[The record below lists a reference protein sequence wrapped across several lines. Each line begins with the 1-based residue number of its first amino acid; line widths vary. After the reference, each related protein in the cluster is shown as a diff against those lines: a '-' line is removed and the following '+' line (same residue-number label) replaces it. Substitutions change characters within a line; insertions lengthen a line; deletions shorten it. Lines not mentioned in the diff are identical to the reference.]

1 MIAGKRGLF
10 GRGAFF
16 VAAGIA
22 MPIVYLALVKG

>member
-1 MIAGKRGLF
+1 MIAGKKGLV

-22 MPIVYLALVKG
+22 IPLAYLALVRG